1 MLNFLSDNTAII
13 TLLCLTLIVL
23 LLLGIVVWAA
33 MKGAEKQDKPAE
45 QKPRMI
51 SADSLKHSFRS
62 AVELIESNLAVRA
75 ERYNLSWT
83 LILNEGKEGRELP
96 LVQSGLQSALSA
108 DTTLTTAAQGISWNF
123 FDNGVAVQLQSE
135 QLGSSDP
142 DAPANTNTWDDFL
155 GLCRSYRPDRPF
167 DSIVLSIP
175 ASVFLQA
182 DSLAQLDLVARAKAI
197 HRRLWLAQNRL
208 ALRFPIYLVIADC
221 ESIPGFT
228 AFSAA
233 LPEPMRRSMLGWSSP
248 YELVAPFQAQWVDAA
263 MNEVVR
269 SLSDTCAELCA
280 LESGETNSAGYF
292 MLPNEIERVRASLKL
307 FTEELMRPSAYHE
320 PFLLRGIYFTGDCSD
335 VAALTGGTTL
345 SLPARSDSA
354 PESRTTELV
363 ETAADADGLYS
374 PSRALAAGQAGA
386 LPAFLRDIFERK
398 IFAEVGL
405 VSSSASQHM
414 RRPAMNRVARWAM
427 VGVPVVWLV
436 GMSVASVRLDRQVED
451 ITASLQKLDRDSRA
465 SLEASNNNVLD
476 PAQSRQRA
484 MDALMNIERMDST
497 RLRSIFMP
505 GSWPWLDDLHVRV
518 HRKLEQGFADN
529 AFDPMRRA
537 IYRRASQLTGVPVDP
552 ASGNLIAGA
561 SCSLPGQWNDV
572 AFAKSGNALNIEDL
586 PEFGATLQYVGQ
598 IEELDR
604 VLRAM
609 TRLKNSDDPA
619 SGEDLALVVRVLLG
633 AELNGN
639 GSRTAELFRQAIKA
653 APALPIEPLQDAAT
667 CSLNLALKATYDR
680 LFANNGL
687 LMSEQIIARTTSA
700 LTGTHANSADPAAS
714 IESWQSLH
722 DTLVRQEALLTS
734 GKGAWMRRRALQLGQ
749 AHDALLQKV
758 QTVALLGT
766 GSASEARTLA
776 EDGFAKFLTAWDET
790 LSDDKYSQSTT
801 AGLAWSE
808 ASSSWTFT
816 PGRKALLEAT
826 SALLSQ
832 PHMKV
837 NRLSRIPDVP
847 NGATVTWNR
856 GRLDQALALSD
867 TRKRFQT
874 ELLTRF
880 PGSLQG
886 PVARMHDAAL
896 TEAARDLLSEAV
908 IVSVNDVQ
916 APAPEADRARAL
928 QLRAWLRELGGES
941 VAESMSGVLARDALS
956 RLQFLDNAFARADI
970 FMPRDIAFRAWD
982 GQKSPLID
990 AFGATDP
997 ATLAAYVTQQQAFI
1011 DATGKDAEGLL
1022 QQLGTAHS
1030 SNPLVARWQGIVADV
1045 NRYRLKS
1052 PTSSLMMLEQFILAG
1067 AADVELKNCMEKLSA
1082 RAGQRRAA
1090 DLFSERMQVLQAGLY
1105 TRCREIKQTEYQEAW
1120 NRFSETF
1127 NRDLAN
1133 RFPFRP
1139 TALDPSLKGTA
1150 ADRSPADVEEVG
1162 RVLKLFER
1170 SRSVSLATVRE
1181 PSRVSASTSVQR
1193 TEEQM
1198 QRVREFLAPL
1208 YPTEDNQV
1216 PGMDIAVEFR
1226 ANSASEIDG
1235 NKIIDWSLSV
1245 GSQTLRSRDAVRPLR
1260 WEPGLPIVLTMRVAR
1275 DGPVIP
1281 VAEVIQSAMT
1291 VEDRTVTYRFD
1302 DQWALLSFISMH
1314 RDSESSA
1321 GTDARS
1327 QLLRFEFPLITNS
1340 ASPGAQPRASR
1351 ARVYVRL
1358 AVSPAGKRTPLA
1370 WPGAFPVRAPSW

>member
-23 LLLGIVVWAA
+23 LLLGIVIWAA

-45 QKPRMI
+45 QKPRLI
-51 SADSLKHSFRS
+51 NADSLKHSFRS
-62 AVELIESNLAVRA
+62 AVELIESNLAVRS

-142 DAPANTNTWDDFL
+142 DAPAGASTWDDFL

-175 ASVFLQA
+175 ASVFLQS
-182 DSLAQLDLVARAKAI
+182 DSQAQLDLVARAKAI

-233 LPEPMRRSMLGWSSP
+233 LPEPLRRSMLGWSSP
-248 YELVAPFQAQWVDAA
+248 YELVAPFQSQWVDTA

-280 LESGETNSAGYF
+280 LESGESNSAAYF
-292 MLPNEIERVRASLKL
+292 MLPNEVDRLRAGLKL
-307 FTEELMRPSAYHE
+307 FAEELMRPSAYHE
-320 PFLLRGIYFTGDCSD
+320 PFLLRGMYLTGDYSD
-335 VAALTGGTTL
+335 VAALTGAIGNT
-345 SLPARSDSA
+345 SARLPAPQADPAESIESDLPA
-354 PESRTTELV
+354 LV
-363 ETAADADGLYS
+363 EEDAFTQ
-374 PSRALAAGQAGA
+374 SRALILGQSGA
-386 LPAFLRDIFERK
+386 LPAFLRDVFERK

-414 RRPAMNRVARWAM
+414 RRPAMNRIARWAM
-427 VGVPVVWLV
+427 IGVPAVWLV
-436 GMSVASVRLDRQVED
+436 GMGVASVQMNRQVED

-465 SLEASNNNVLD
+465 SIEASNSNVID
-476 PAQSRQRA
+476 PARSRQRA
-484 MDALMNIERMDST
+484 MDALTNIERMDAA
-497 RLRSIFMP
+497 RLRSVFMP
-505 GSWPWLDDLHVRV
+505 GSWPWLDDLHARV
-518 HRKLEQGFADN
+518 HRRLEQGFADN

-561 SCSLPGQWNDV
+561 SCSLPAQWNET
-572 AFAKSGNALNIEDL
+572 AFAKPGNALNIEDL
-586 PEFGATLQYVGQ
+586 PEFAATLQYVGQ

-609 TRLKNSDDPA
+609 NRLKGTDDPA

-639 GSRTAELFRQAIKA
+639 ATRTAELFRQAIKGT
-653 APALPIEPLQDAAT
+653 PALPVTPLQEAAS
-667 CSLNLALKATYDR
+667 CSLNLAFKATYER

-687 LMSEQIIARTTSA
+687 LRSEQTIAQTASS
-700 LTGTHANSADPAAS
+700 LTGAQQEASDPAALVGA
-714 IESWQSLH
+714 WQTLH
-722 DTLVRQEALLTS
+722 DTLLRQEALLTS
-734 GKGAWMRRRALQLGQ
+734 GKGAWMRRRTLQLGQ

-758 QTVALLGT
+758 QAVPLLGKDIA
-766 GSASEARTLA
+766 GDAQTLA
-776 EDGFAKFLTAWDET
+776 ENGFAKFLAAWEDT
-790 LSDDKYSQSTT
+790 LNADRHSHHMAS
-801 AGLAWSE
+801 GLAWSDT
-808 ASSSWTFT
+808 SSSWAFS
-816 PGRKALLEAT
+816 PARKGLLDALSE
-826 SALLSQ
+826 LLAQ
-832 PHMKV
+832 PYMKI
-837 NRLSRIPDVP
+837 NRLSRLPDVP
-847 NGATVTWNR
+847 AGATVTWNR
-856 GRLDQALALSD
+856 ARLDQALALAE

-874 ELLTRF
+874 ELLTKF
-880 PGSLQG
+880 PVTLQG
-886 PVARMHDAAL
+886 PVARLNDVAL
-896 TEAARDLLSEAV
+896 AEAARDLLSQAY
-908 IVSVNDVQ
+908 IVSAADVQ
-916 APAPEADRARAL
+916 APAPEADRMRAL

-941 VAESMSGVLARDALS
+941 VAESLSAVLAKDALS
-956 RLQFLDNAFARADI
+956 RLQFLDNAFARAEI
-970 FMPRDIAFRAWD
+970 FMPRDIAFRTWEGA
-982 GQKSPLID
+982 KSPLID

-997 ATLAAYVTQQQAFI
+997 ASLAVYVSQQQAYI
-1011 DATGKDAEGLL
+1011 DAVGKDAEGLL
-1022 QQLGTAHS
+1022 QQLGTGYAN
-1030 SNPLVARWQGIVADV
+1030 NPMVARWQAIVADV
-1045 NRYRLKS
+1045 SRYRLKS
-1052 PTSSLMMLEQFILAG
+1052 PTSSLMMLEQFILSGTAEV
-1067 AADVELKNCMEKLSA
+1067 DVKNCMEKLSS

-1090 DLFSERMQVLQAGLY
+1090 DLFSDRMQVLQAGLY
-1105 TRCREIKQTEYQEAW
+1105 TRCREIKQNEYQEAW

-1139 TALDPSLKGTA
+1139 AAFDPTLKGTA

-1162 RVLKLFER
+1162 RALKLFER
-1170 SRSVSLATVRE
+1170 THNVALATARD
-1181 PSRVSASTSVQR
+1181 PSRVAASTSVKR

-1198 QRVREFLAPL
+1198 LRVREFLSPL
-1208 YPTEDNQV
+1208 YPTEENQV
-1216 PGMDIAVEFR
+1216 PGMDLSVEFR
-1226 ANSASEIDG
+1226 ANPAAEIDG
-1235 NKIIDWSLSV
+1235 NKIIDWSLTV
-1245 GSQTLRSRDAVRPLR
+1245 GSQTIRQRDPVRPLR

-1281 VAEVIQSAMT
+1281 VAEVVQTDMS

-1302 DQWALLSFISMH
+1302 DQWALLSFVGMH
-1314 RDSESSA
+1314 RDTDSSGA
-1321 GTDARS
+1321 DARS

-1340 ASPGAQPRASR
+1340 ANPGAQPRASR
-1351 ARVYVRL
+1351 ARVYMRL
-1358 AVSPAGKRTPLA
+1358 AVSPAGKRTTLA
-1370 WPGAFPVRAPSW
+1370 WPGTFPARAPSW

>member
-1 MLNFLSDNTAII
+1 MSDNTAIL
-13 TLLCLTLIVL
+13 TLLSLTLIVL
-23 LLLGIVVWAA
+23 LLLGIVIWAA

-45 QKPRMI
+45 QKPRLI

-62 AVELIESNLAVRA
+62 AVELIESNLAVRS
-75 ERYNLSWT
+75 ERYDLSWT

-155 GLCRSYRPDRPF
+155 GLCRNYRPDRPF

-182 DSLAQLDLVARAKAI
+182 DSQAQLDLVARAKSI

-221 ESIPGFT
+221 ETIPGFT

-248 YELVAPFQAQWVDAA
+248 YELVAPFQSQWVDTA

-269 SLSDTCAELCA
+269 SLADTCSELCA
-280 LESGETNSAGYF
+280 LESGESNSASYF
-292 MLPNEIERVRASLKL
+292 MLPNEVERLRAGLKL

-320 PFLLRGIYFTGDCSD
+320 PFLLRGIYLTGDYSD
-335 VAALTGGTTL
+335 VAALTGGTDVRLL
-345 SLPARSDSA
+345 SDQPDSTPELPQ
-354 PESRTTELV
+354 
-363 ETAADADGLYS
+363 TAEEPTFS
-374 PSRALAAGQAGA
+374 SSRALVLGQSSA
-386 LPAFLRDIFERK
+386 LPAFLRDVFERK

-414 RRPAMNRVARWAM
+414 RRPAMSRIVQWTM

-436 GMSVASVRLDRQVED
+436 GMGVASVQLHRQVED
-451 ITASLQKLDRDSRA
+451 VTVSLHKLDRDSRD
-465 SLEASNNNVLD
+465 SIEASNNNVID

-484 MDALMNIERMDST
+484 MDALTNIERMDSA
-497 RLRSIFMP
+497 RMRSVFMP
-505 GSWPWLDDLHVRV
+505 GSWPWLDDLHIRV

-529 AFDPMRRA
+529 AFDPMRRE

-561 SCSLPGQWNDV
+561 SCTLPAQWNEV
-572 AFAKSGNALNIEDL
+572 AFAKPGTALNIEDL
-586 PEFGATLQYVGQ
+586 PEFGATLQYVGR

-604 VLRAM
+604 VVRAM
-609 TRLKNSDDPA
+609 TRLKSSDDPA
-619 SGEDLALVVRVLLG
+619 SGEDLALVVGALLG

-639 GSRTAELFRQAIKA
+639 ATRTAELFRQAIQGT
-653 APALPIEPLQDAAT
+653 PALPVTPLQDAT
-667 CSLNLALKATYDR
+667 SCSLNLALKATYER

-687 LMSEQIIARTTSA
+687 LKSEQTIAQTASA
-700 LTGTHANSADPAAS
+700 LIDAQPNAS
-714 IESWQSLH
+714 DAVATIEAWQALH
-722 DTLVRQEALLTS
+722 ETLLRQEALLTS
-734 GKGAWMRRRALQLGQ
+734 GKGVWMRRRTMQLGQ
-749 AHDALLQKV
+749 AHDALLQRV
-758 QTVALLGT
+758 QTVSLLGK
-766 GSASEARTLA
+766 GVASDAQSQA

-790 LSDDKYSQSTT
+790 LTADKYSQSMTP
-801 AGLAWSE
+801 GLAWSDT
-808 ASSSWTFT
+808 SSSWAFS
-816 PGRKALLEAT
+816 PARKALVDAL
-826 SALLSQ
+826 SALLAQ
-832 PHMKV
+832 PYMKV
-837 NRLSRIPDVP
+837 NKLSRIPDVP
-847 NGATVTWNR
+847 AGATVTWNR
-856 GRLDQALALSD
+856 GRLDQALALAD
-867 TRKRFQT
+867 ARKRFQT

-880 PGSLQG
+880 PVMLQA
-886 PVARMHDAAL
+886 PVARLNDAAL
-896 TEAARDLLSEAV
+896 AETARDLLSQAF
-908 IVSVNDVQ
+908 IVSVNEVQ
-916 APAPEADRARAL
+916 APAPEADRTRAL

-941 VAESMSGVLARDALS
+941 AADSLSAVLAKDALS
-956 RLQFLDNAFARADI
+956 RLQFLDNTFARAEI
-970 FMPRDIAFRAWD
+970 FMPRDIAFRTWS
-982 GQKSPLID
+982 GEKSPLID
-990 AFGATDP
+990 AFGAIDA
-997 ATLAAYVTQQQAFI
+997 ATLAAYVAQQQAFI
-1011 DATGKDAEGLL
+1011 DTAGKDAEGLL
-1022 QQLGTAHS
+1022 QQLGATHS
-1030 SNPLVARWQGIVADV
+1030 GNPLVTRWQAIVADL

-1052 PTSSLMMLEQFILAG
+1052 PTSSLMALEQFVLSG
-1067 AADVELKNCMEKLSA
+1067 ATEVDLKNCMEKLSS

-1090 DLFSERMQVLQAGLY
+1090 DPFSERMQVLQAGLY
-1105 TRCREIKQTEYQEAW
+1105 TRCREIKHNEYQEAW
-1120 NRFSETF
+1120 NRFADTF

-1139 TALDPSLKGTA
+1139 AALDPTIKGTA
-1150 ADRSPADVEEVG
+1150 ADRSPADIEEVG
-1162 RVLKLFER
+1162 KVLKLFER
-1170 SRSVSLATVRE
+1170 SNTVSLATARE
-1181 PSRVSASTSVQR
+1181 PSRVMASAPVR
-1193 TEEQM
+1193 RVEEQM

-1216 PGMDIAVEFR
+1216 PGMDLTVEFR

-1235 NKIIDWSLSV
+1235 NKIIDWSLTV
-1245 GSQTLRSRDAVRPLR
+1245 GSQTMRLRDPVRPLR

-1275 DGPVIP
+1275 DGPVVP
-1281 VAEVIQSAMT
+1281 VAEMVQRDMT

-1302 DQWALLSFISMH
+1302 DPWALFSFITTH
-1314 RDSESSA
+1314 RDTDSSS

-1340 ASPGAQPRASR
+1340 ANPGAQPRASR
-1351 ARVYVRL
+1351 ARVYARL
-1358 AVSPAGKRTPLA
+1358 TISPAGKRTPLV
-1370 WPGAFPVRAPSW
+1370 WPGTFPVRVPSL